1 MLIVKDLSI
10 ERLDKK
16 IFENINLSLSP
27 GNITILKGKNG
38 SGKTTLLKAILNLI
52 EPSFGSIYWKGKLL
66 KKNLYDFYNHV
77 TYIADTTS
85 SLRKLTIKDNI
96 NIWKKFFISNIN
108 DAQIETALKT
118 LKLDNYLNKKVG
130 TLSFGETKK
139 LEFLRL
145 IIENKKVWILDEPLS
160 NLDEDSIELMK
171 QTFEDHCSKEGSI
184 IFSSHQNPGIYVTEE
199 IQLIK

>member
-1 MLIVKDLSI
+1 MIIVKDLSV

-16 IFENINLSLSP
+16 IFENINLSLTP

-52 EPSFGSIYWKGKLL
+52 EPSFGSIFWKGKLL
-66 KKNLYDFYNHV
+66 KSNLYDFYNHA

-85 SLRKLTIKDNI
+85 SLRKLTIKDNV

-118 LKLDNYLNKKVG
+118 LKLDSYLNKKVG

-199 IQLIK
+199 IQL

>member
-1 MLIVKDLSI
+1 MLIIKDLSI

-16 IFENINLSLSP
+16 IFENINFSLTP

-52 EPSFGSIYWKGKLL
+52 EPSFGSIFWKGKLL
-66 KKNLYDFYNHV
+66 KSNFYDFYNHT

-85 SLRKLTIKDNI
+85 SLRKLTIKDNV

-108 DAQIETALKT
+108 DAQIETALQT
-118 LKLDNYLNKKVG
+118 LKLDNYFNKKVG

-171 QTFEDHCSKEGSI
+171 QTFEDHCNKEGSI

-199 IQLIK
+199 INL

>member
-10 ERLDKK
+10 ERLEKR

-38 SGKTTLLKAILNLI
+38 SGKTTLLKAIINLL

-66 KKNLYDFYNHV
+66 KKNLYDFYNNV

-96 NIWKKFFISNIN
+96 YIWKKFFISNIN

-145 IIENKKVWILDEPLS
+145 IMENKKVWILDEPLS

-199 IQLIK
+199 IQL

>member
-38 SGKTTLLKAILNLI
+38 SGKTTLLKAILNLL

-77 TYIADTTS
+77 TYIPDTKTS
-85 SLRKLTIKDNI
+85 LTKLSIKDNI
-96 NIWKKFFISNIN
+96 NIWKKFFISDIN
-108 DAQIETALKT
+108 NAQIETALRT
-118 LKLDNYLNKKVG
+118 LKLDNNLNKKVG

-145 IIENKKVWILDEPLS
+145 IIENKNVWILDEPLS

-171 QTFEDHCSKEGSI
+171 QTFEDHCTKEGSI

-199 IQLIK
+199 IQL

>member
-1 MLIVKDLSI
+1 MLIVKDLSV
-10 ERLDKK
+10 ERLNKK
-16 IFENINLSLSP
+16 IFENISLSLTP

-38 SGKTTLLKAILNLI
+38 AGKTTLLKAILNII

-66 KKNLYDFYNHV
+66 KKNLYDFYNNV
-77 TYIADTTS
+77 TYIPDTTS
-85 SLRKLTIKDNI
+85 SLKKLTIKDNV
-96 NIWKKFFISNIN
+96 NIWKRFFISNIN
-108 DAQIETALKT
+108 NAQIEKALKT

-145 IIENKKVWILDEPLS
+145 IIENKNVWILDEPLS
-160 NLDEDSIELMK
+160 NLDEDSIELVK
-171 QTFEDHCSKEGSI
+171 QTFEDHCAKEGSI

-199 IQLIK
+199 MQL

>member
-38 SGKTTLLKAILNLI
+38 SGKTTLLKAILNLL

-66 KKNLYDFYNHV
+66 KKNLYDFYYHV
-77 TYIADTTS
+77 TYIGDTTS

-108 DAQIETALKT
+108 DDQIETALKT

-145 IIENKKVWILDEPLS
+145 IMENKKVWILDEPLS

-199 IQLIK
+199 IQL

>member
-38 SGKTTLLKAILNLI
+38 SGKTTLLKAILNLL

-77 TYIADTTS
+77 TYIGDTTS

-108 DAQIETALKT
+108 DDQIETALKT
-118 LKLDNYLNKKVG
+118 LKLYNYLNKKVG

-145 IIENKKVWILDEPLS
+145 IMENKKVWILDEPLS

-199 IQLIK
+199 INL

>member
-38 SGKTTLLKAILNLI
+38 SGKTTLLKTILNLL

-77 TYIADTTS
+77 TYIADRTS
-85 SLRKLTIKDNI
+85 SLSKLSVQENIK
-96 NIWKKFFISNIN
+96 IWKKIFLSNISNSQVENI
-108 DAQIETALKT
+108 LKT
-118 LKLDNYLNKKVG
+118 LKLDIYLDQKVNS
-130 TLSFGETKK
+130 LSFGETKK

-145 IIENKKVWILDEPLS
+145 IIENKKIWILDEPLS
-160 NLDEDSIELMK
+160 NLDNESIDVIA
-171 QTFEDHCSKEGSI
+171 QTFKDHRTKEGSI
-184 IFSSHQNPGIYVTEE
+184 IFSSHQESEINVSEE
-199 IQLIK
+199 VLL

>member
-1 MLIVKDLSI
+1 MIIVKDLSV

-16 IFENINLSLSP
+16 IFENINLSLAS

-38 SGKTTLLKAILNLI
+38 SGKTTLLKTILNII
-52 EPSFGSIYWKGKLL
+52 EPSAGSIFWKGKLL

-77 TYIADTTS
+77 TFIADKTS
-85 SLRKLTIKDNI
+85 SLRKLTVKDNI
-96 NIWKKFFISNIN
+96 NIWKKIFLSNIEN
-108 DAQIETALKT
+108 SQIQTALKT
-118 LKLDNYLNKKVG
+118 LKLENYLNQKIA
-130 TLSFGETKK
+130 TLSLGETKK

-145 IIENKKVWILDEPLS
+145 IIENKNVWILDEPLS

-171 QTFEDHCSKEGSI
+171 QTFEDHCAKEGSI

-199 IQLIK
+199 IEL

>member
-1 MLIVKDLSI
+1 MIIVKDLSV

-16 IFENINLSLSP
+16 IFENINLSLAP

-38 SGKTTLLKAILNLI
+38 SGKTTLLKALLNII

-96 NIWKKFFISNIN
+96 NIWKKFFISKIN

-118 LKLDNYLNKKVG
+118 LKLDNYLNKKVVE
-130 TLSFGETKK
+130 LSFGETKK

-145 IIENKKVWILDEPLS
+145 IIENKNVWILDEPLS
-160 NLDEDSIELMK
+160 NLDEDSIELIK
-171 QTFEDHCSKEGSI
+171 QTFADHCAKEGSI

-199 IQLIK
+199 IQL

>member
-38 SGKTTLLKAILNLI
+38 SGKTTLLKAIINLL

-77 TYIADTTS
+77 TYIGDTTS

-108 DAQIETALKT
+108 DTQIETALKT

-145 IIENKKVWILDEPLS
+145 IMENKKVWILDEPLS
-160 NLDEDSIELMK
+160 NLDEESIELMK

-199 IQLIK
+199 INL

>member
-1 MLIVKDLSI
+1 MIIVKDLSI
-10 ERLDKK
+10 KREDKQ
-16 IFENINLSLSP
+16 IFENINLSLVP

-38 SGKTTLLKAILNLI
+38 SGKTTLIKAILNII
-52 EPSFGSIYWKGKLL
+52 EPSVGSIYWKGKLL

-108 DAQIETALKT
+108 NDQIETALKT
-118 LKLDNYLNKKVG
+118 LKLDNYLNNKVG

-145 IIENKKVWILDEPLS
+145 IIESKKVWILDEPLS
-160 NLDEDSIELMK
+160 NLDDDSIELMK
-171 QTFEDHCSKEGSI
+171 HTFEDHCSKEGSI
-184 IFSSHQNPGIYVTEE
+184 IFSAHQNPGIYVTEE
-199 IQLIK
+199 IHL

>member
-38 SGKTTLLKAILNLI
+38 SGKTTLLKAILNLL

-77 TYIADTTS
+77 TYIGDTTS
-85 SLRKLTIKDNI
+85 SLRKLTIRDNV
-96 NIWKKFFISNIN
+96 NIWKKFFISKIS
-108 DAQIETALKT
+108 DTQIETALKT
-118 LKLDNYLNKKVG
+118 LRLDNYLNKKVG

-145 IIENKKVWILDEPLS
+145 IIENKNVWILDEPLS
-160 NLDEDSIELMK
+160 NLDEDSIELLK

-199 IQLIK
+199 IHL